1 MQIDTSKTGQSEYDE
16 WIASVSI
23 YFFSILYKI
32 VSHWEKP
39 GKEYMLL

>member
-23 YFFSILYKI
+23 SLFFFYTLYDSITLG
-32 VSHWEKP
+32 ETR
-39 GKEYMLL
+39 